1 VMNRV
6 KDFASSLRHI
16 NWAYGLL
23 LVVGVA
29 FSITACCYFVLALR
43 DVRSVEMRNSAGPA
57 RSALMDF
64 IDAHGVKLMT
74 GEIALLAVLT
84 VTAIATDRK

>member
-1 VMNRV
+1 MRRV
-6 KDFASSLRHI
+6 ASEKRRI
-16 NWAYGLL
+16 NLCFGLL

-29 FSITACCYFVLALR
+29 FCITACSYFVLALR
-43 DVRSVEMRNSAGPA
+43 DVRSVEVGPAAGPA

-74 GEIALLAVLT
+74 GEIAALAVLT
-84 VTAIATDRK
+84 VAAIATDRK